1 MYRPALIALALIA
14 TTTAASAYDFGRRD
28 RIDDRQAEQAW
39 RIQQNRRHGNLTW
52 LEKQRL
58 LREQAQIRRM
68 EADAKRDGY
77 VSRGEYR
84 RITEAQ
90 NEAARD
96 IRRESHD
103 RQKAWWRRLY
113 W

>member
-1 MYRPALIALALIA
+1 MYRPALIVLALITSA
-14 TTTAASAYDFGRRD
+14 TAASAYDYGRRE

-39 RIQQNRRHGNLTW
+39 RLQNNRRLGNLTW
-52 LEKQRL
+52 LEKQKL

-68 EADAKRDGY
+68 EAYAKRDGY
-77 VSRGEYR
+77 VSRREYR
-84 RITEAQ
+84 QIMEAQ
-90 NEAARD
+90 NEAGRD
-96 IRRESHD
+96 IYRESHD